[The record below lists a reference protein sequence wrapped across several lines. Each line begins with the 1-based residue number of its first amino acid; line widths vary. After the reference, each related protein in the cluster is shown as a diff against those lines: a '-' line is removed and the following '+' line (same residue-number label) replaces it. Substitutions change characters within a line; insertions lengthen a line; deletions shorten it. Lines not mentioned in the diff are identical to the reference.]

1 MVTRKTQR
9 DVDGILLLDKPEG
22 LTSNRALQ
30 RVRRLYQARKA
41 GHAGSLDPLAT
52 GLLPICLGEA
62 TKISGFLLD
71 SDKCYRVTCR
81 LGQRTSTGDAEGE
94 VLDSRP
100 VPLLNEALVETALTP
115 LRGEILQVP
124 PMYSA
129 LKHQGRRLYELARQG
144 LEVERPPRPV
154 TIYALELL
162 AIRGEAV
169 ELRVHCSKGTY
180 VRTLV
185 EDLGEAL
192 GCGAHVTALRREWLA
207 PFTEPRMTTLNALQE
222 LAASGGLEAL
232 DGLLL
237 PVEDGLADWPD
248 VHLAADAAHYLCQGQ
263 AVWVPKAPARGWVRL
278 FGPDGFLGMGAMLD
292 DGRVAPKRLLSR

>member
-71 SDKCYRVTCR
+71 SDKCYRVTCG

-94 VLDSRP
+94 VLDTLP
-100 VPLLNEALVETALTP
+100 VPSLDEALVEKALTP

-144 LEVERPPRPV
+144 LEVDRPPRPV

-162 AIRGEAV
+162 AIRGETI